1 MRIYIEALILYIV
14 LFLSGS
20 IFSTVNNAG
29 EAVYFSSTAELTRIF
44 IYNIPSLVLIWY
56 LLTRIKPL
64 KSWGIVPGKKDIVSG
79 FVAFSC
85 LFITGIMIAFISSYI
100 SGTYAQTTLR
110 SPSTVHGW
118 IILCFSCI
126 SAAYLEESYFRFFLL
141 SRRDELKLSDTQ
153 ALAVSAALFSICH
166 IYGGPWA
173 FLNAA
178 LSGAFLGIIFLRYQ
192 AIHGIAVAHGIYNI
206 MVYLINSILMQS
218 SVNPF

>member
-1 MRIYIEALILYIV
+1 MRIYLEALILYIV

-20 IFSTVNNAG
+20 VFSIVHSAG
-29 EAVYFSSTAELTRIF
+29 ETVYFSSTAELARIF
-44 IYNIPSLVLIWY
+44 TYNIPSLVLIWY

-64 KSWGIVPGKKDIVSG
+64 KSWDIIPGKKDLISG
-79 FVAFSC
+79 FLAFLC
-85 LFITGIMIAFISSYI
+85 LFITGITIAFISSYV
-100 SGTYAQTTLR
+100 SGTSAQTTLS

-118 IILCFSCI
+118 VILCFSCI

-141 SRRDELKLSDTQ
+141 SRRDELRLGVTK

-178 LSGAFLGIIFLRYQ
+178 LSGVFLGIIFLRYQ
-192 AIHGIAVAHGIYNI
+192 AVHGIALAHGIYNI
-206 MVYLINSILMQS
+206 AVYLINSILTRS
-218 SVNPF
+218 SVNTF